1 MKKRKVALG
10 LGLIILLVYSGFY
23 FADYVKYSPV
33 KNAAPFS
40 TWLLANALY
49 FIIPAIAMFIIGMII
64 KKKM

>member
-1 MKKRKVALG
+1 MIYSTRKKNMKIQKTYCPLLALR
-10 LGLIILLVYSGFY
+10 Y
-23 FADYVKYSPV
+23 FM
-33 KNAAPFS
+33 APFS